1 MVSHLICDNFKSN
14 GTLADIFVGLFKSK
28 GSPGGHQACKRKIEK
43 FWLFMNYSFLLVVF
57 FMLLLWINEGGLMDF
72 QTPWNG
78 STIIMNDFGRFI
90 IWFLVVYHIVIFI
103 AFLISIDKK

>member
-57 FMLLLWINEGGLMDF
+57 FMF